1 MQKEEV
7 WVHLLLH
14 EQLLLLLLMLQS
26 ILVLHHEMLLPR
38 VVLLHPKGPLP
49 LPLQLPYW
57 TPKGGADA
65 LSRQGRV
72 SACHA

>member
-7 WVHLLLH
+7 WVDLLLH
-14 EQLLLLLLMLQS
+14 EQLLLLLQS

-57 TPKGGADA
+57 TPKGGADG